1 MPEVLIVIDAE
12 AEPAGEILPATLL
25 REQIISAFEQAIA
38 STPATPRS
46 SAPTVRVIT
55 TNSLDTL
62 PASDVLLCPFTLNL
76 PATLS
81 FPAQQIYRV
90 CGDIIKLRQRVE
102 GMGYATGAGN
112 FWLPVVLTGK
122 GPLYAEVIGLTNE
135 LPTPQP
141 TILSPASSLPY
152 CQPVHLSDAWRQQL
166 YKLAGN
172 LLRSLHALPAT
183 YLMQFGFQESAICF
197 DRLWPFPAAPALAS
211 LGVQEPDLFTCH
223 WYCLAGQPILDLTIS
238 GLSASYLH
246 FE

>member
-1 MPEVLIVIDAE
+1 MPEVLIVIDAS
-12 AEPAGEILPATLL
+12 AEPAGEILPAVFALDPM
-25 REQIISAFEQAIA
+25 ISAFQQAIA
-38 STPATPRS
+38 STSASPHSP
-46 SAPTVRVIT
+46 APTVRVIT
-55 TNSLDTL
+55 TDSLDTI

-90 CGDIIKLRQRVE
+90 CRDIVKLRQRVE

-122 GPLYAEVIGLTNE
+122 GPLYAEVIGLTDE
-135 LPTPQP
+135 LPAAKP
-141 TILSPASSLPY
+141 TTLSAASSLSY

-166 YKLAGN
+166 YELACKLV
-172 LLRSLHALPAT
+172 RSLDAPPAT
-183 YLMQFGFQESAICF
+183 YLMQFGFQEGAICF

-211 LGVQEPDLFTCH
+211 LGVQEPNLFTCH
-223 WYCLAGQPILDLTIS
+223 WYCLAGQPILDVTIS
-238 GLSASYLH
+238 GSSASYLH

>member
-12 AEPAGEILPATLL
+12 TEPAEFLLPAVFALDSM
-25 REQIISAFEQAIA
+25 ISAFQQAIA
-38 STPATPRS
+38 STSASPHS

-55 TNSLDTL
+55 TDSLDTIS
-62 PASDVLLCPFTLNL
+62 ASDVLLCPFTLNL

-90 CGDIIKLRQRVE
+90 CRDIVTLRQRVE

-112 FWLPVVLTGK
+112 FWLPVVLTSK
-122 GPLYAEVIGLTNE
+122 GPLYAEVIGLTEE
-135 LPTPQP
+135 LPAPKPSTV
-141 TILSPASSLPY
+141 SPSSSFPY

-172 LLRSLHALPAT
+172 LLRSLDAPPAT
-183 YLMQFGFQESAICF
+183 YLMQFGFQEGAICF

-211 LGVQEPDLFTCH
+211 LSVQEPNLFTCH
-223 WYCLAGQPILDLTIS
+223 WYCLAGQPILDVTIS
-238 GLSASYLH
+238 GSSASYLH